1 MSQTCAQF
9 FCGCEYYLGG
19 LPDDDTID
27 RSVNTKVYLSIGWM
41 LLILTVCVG
50 IGSQWFIFK
59 DYYPMKERSPVLCIM
74 MIMCIA
80 VQLIMYPLAY
90 TYNYFTWNWGD
101 FKYIYRAVFHAFDG
115 SLYLLYLIRSLRL
128 AYAHQIDISRRQ
140 TWIFNFM
147 KHEYYLAA
155 FFILV
160 TFIKIIPIIIY
171 QSTVTDGD
179 DLFLT
184 FIDINTY
191 TFDDTTSNQELG
203 FGIKQTIH

>member
-1 MSQTCAQF
+1 
-9 FCGCEYYLGG
+9 
-19 LPDDDTID
+19 
-27 RSVNTKVYLSIGWM
+27 
-41 LLILTVCVG
+41 
-50 IGSQWFIFK
+50 
-59 DYYPMKERSPVLCIM
+59 
-74 MIMCIA
+74 
-80 VQLIMYPLAY
+80 
-90 TYNYFTWNWGD
+90 
-101 FKYIYRAVFHAFDG
+101 
-115 SLYLLYLIRSLRL
+115 
-128 AYAHQIDISRRQ
+128 
-140 TWIFNFM
+140 M

-203 FGIKQTIH
+203 FGIK